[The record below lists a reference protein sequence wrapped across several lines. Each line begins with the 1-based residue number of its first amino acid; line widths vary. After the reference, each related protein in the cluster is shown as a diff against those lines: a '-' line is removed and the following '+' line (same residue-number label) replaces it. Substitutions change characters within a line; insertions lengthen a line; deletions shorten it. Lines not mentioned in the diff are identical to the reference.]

1 MQAIYGKSS
10 QKMPLTSFQWG
21 LAFDVFAIAAA
32 ATGMLPYAVAVT
44 HKLVCT
50 KVGHEA
56 RGRGIKA
63 NLGVVY
69 DEVCKTSS
77 VIIISYIYFPC
88 VTGSETELGDS
99 HWAWRD
105 NPLPCRGLCPERGAF
120 GHGRGHLS
128 GWCAPAPSRGE
139 CCYYSPYVRFFAL
152 FAAGQLCTTQ
162 QPQE

>member
-10 QKMPLTSFQWG
+10 QKMPLTAFQWG

-44 HKLVCT
+44 HKLVCK

-56 RGRGIKA
+56 RGPGIKA

-77 VIIISYIYFPC
+77 VITLSYIYLPGLQ
-88 VTGSETELGDS
+88 VVRRN
-99 HWAWRD
+99 WATRT
-105 NPLPCRGLCPERGAF
+105 
-120 GHGRGHLS
+120 GHGEKIQFHVEACVQSAAHLATAEAICRAGVPQRPQEAS
-128 GWCAPAPSRGE
+128 VVVIYLMCGSL
-139 CCYYSPYVRFFAL
+139 SL
-152 FAAGQLCTTQ
+152 FAAGQLCTAQ